1 MKLLIEILGNVINF
15 IAEAKINNKSKEE
28 KYEEY
33 KDYSYYFVDKLIDI
47 DTILVNL
54 IQNKR
59 ITSNLKNNL
68 KKLRYMIKNNY
79 ELIRYKQMKN
89 NFLKLM
95 SQKLDVMINGNHR

>member
-28 KYEEY
+28 KYEEF

>member
-1 MKLLIEILGNVINF
+1 M
-15 IAEAKINNKSKEE
+15 
-28 KYEEY
+28 
-33 KDYSYYFVDKLIDI
+33 DKLIDI

>member
-1 MKLLIEILGNVINF
+1 MSWITQCLFFQILLIRSYHNE
-15 IAEAKINNKSKEE
+15 
-28 KYEEY
+28 

-54 IQNKR
+54 IQNRR